1 MTDATEVTKI
11 SNMLSKN
18 AVSGEEIITMTNEV
32 SFEQWFNGFWM
43 QSDAVSH
50 GVIILLFIMSALSW
64 TQIMIKSWHILR
76 HSRVKKTIQGFWLE
90 STVDKAIKLLSTKL
104 GRSHIFT
111 NLAKSAIAAAHYFD
125 SQKGVGIGKDFG
137 RQEFLGNT
145 LRQSVNHATARLE
158 NGMTILASIGA
169 VSPFIGLFGT
179 VYGIYHALIGIAAS
193 GSANLN
199 TVSGPVGEA
208 LIMTALGLF
217 VAIPAVLAYNS
228 FVRSNRLELLD
239 LESFAHDLHAYLN
252 IGKISTPKK

>member
-1 MTDATEVTKI
+1 MTEIT
-11 SNMLSKN
+11 NMLSKS
-18 AVSGEEIITMTNEV
+18 ASSSGEEILTVTNSV
-32 SFEQWFNGFWM
+32 SFEQWFNNFWA

-50 GVIILLFIMSALSW
+50 SVIIILVIMSVLSW
-64 TQIMIKSWHILR
+64 TQITIKTWRIFR
-76 HSRVKKTIQGFWLE
+76 RCRARKAIQNFWLE
-90 STVDKAIKLLSTKL
+90 STVDKAIKLLSNKL
-104 GRSHIFT
+104 GSSHIFT

-125 SQKGVGIGKDFG
+125 SQKGVGIGKDLG
-137 RQEFLGNT
+137 RQEFIGNT
-145 LRQSVNHATARLE
+145 LRQSVNHAMARLE
-158 NGMTILASIGA
+158 SGMTALASIGA
-169 VSPFIGLFGT
+169 VSPFVGLFGT
-179 VYGIYHALIGIAAS
+179 VYGIYHALIGISAA

-239 LESFAHDLHAYLN
+239 LESFAHDLHSYLN